1 MCKKAFIDISEF
13 KKAVNGRANIF
24 KITAYLPE
32 FGASQEYVRII
43 EQVNSDFDLISAY
56 ANSFML

>member
-1 MCKKAFIDISEF
+1 MCKKAFLDISEF
-13 KKAVNGRANIF
+13 KKAVNSRANIF
-24 KITAYLPE
+24 KISAYLPE